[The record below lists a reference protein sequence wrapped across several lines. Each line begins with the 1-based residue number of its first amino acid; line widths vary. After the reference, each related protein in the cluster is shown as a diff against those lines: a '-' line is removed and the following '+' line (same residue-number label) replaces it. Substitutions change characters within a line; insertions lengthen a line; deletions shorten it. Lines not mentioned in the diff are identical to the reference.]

1 MFSWKGF
8 IFSRNEIQEYKFF
21 YAIEINPANYSGSED
36 CWQREPSLWWC
47 RLITTSK
54 RFVTKTFLCFDHE
67 LDSNGCSVWCFS
79 LWIAISC
86 IHFSFYL
93 IIRPKSDHCLVLAI
107 TPPITL
113 HSWVD
118 LTDVTLACENT
129 RVVPDCLMSRMSLQ
143 WKKLSAIMP
152 EQNES
157 HGGGREVCKRHFI
170 TICCKSC

>member
-93 IIRPKSDHCLVLAI
+93 IIRPKSDYCLVLSI

-113 HSWVD
+113 LGSTW
-118 LTDVTLACENT
+118 LMWPL
-129 RVVPDCLMSRMSLQ
+129 RVKILELSLIVSCRGCLCSERNFQQLCRNKTKAM
-143 WKKLSAIMP
+143 
-152 EQNES
+152 
-157 HGGGREVCKRHFI
+157 EVCKRHFI